1 LSEKPLQA
9 EPTESNKQA
18 KEAVI
23 EKGRW
28 RKKNGKEEAKTKKT
42 EGGRSSRKREERR
55 HRE

>member
-42 EGGRSSRKREERR
+42 EGGKK
-55 HRE
+55 